1 MIPKV
6 TACRAANTK
15 TGVYMAE
22 NKNDSIIFE
31 AEDGTEVEFAVLE
44 QTTLGGINYLFVVD
58 KADDESFL
66 ILREDSG
73 ADTEEMAA
81 YDIVEDEKELD
92 AVIRIFDELLED
104 VNLEV

>member
-1 MIPKV
+1 MD
-6 TACRAANTK
+6 TK

-66 ILREDSG
+66 ILRENSG

>member
-1 MIPKV
+1 
-6 TACRAANTK
+6 
-15 TGVYMAE
+15 MAE

-66 ILREDSG
+66 ILRENNG

>member
-1 MIPKV
+1 M
-6 TACRAANTK
+6 
-15 TGVYMAE
+15 
-22 NKNDSIIFE
+22 
-31 AEDGTEVEFAVLE
+31 
-44 QTTLGGINYLFVVD
+44 VD